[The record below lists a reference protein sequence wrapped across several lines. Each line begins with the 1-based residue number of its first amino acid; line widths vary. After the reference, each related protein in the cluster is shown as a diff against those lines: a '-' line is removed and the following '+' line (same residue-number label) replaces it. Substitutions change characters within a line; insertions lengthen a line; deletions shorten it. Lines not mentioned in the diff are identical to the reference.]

1 MGIRLSGLSSGFD
14 TEKII
19 KELMAAKSLKKTKIE
34 QKKTKLEWTQDKW
47 KDLNSKLNALYNK
60 QVFNMRLQS
69 TYKTKEVASS
79 DPTKATATAGPNAS
93 TGSHTLAVN
102 QLASPQFLTSDKL
115 SLADGSGAGVTGTTK
130 LTDLGFS
137 TSGTNS
143 VINISGTKDVAYI
156 VTADST
162 VNHLVA
168 ALQKAGLTASFDS
181 NQQRF
186 FISSANSGASN
197 QFSVTTGTVSNAFVA
212 IRDSLRNTV
221 GYDDVKNVD
230 KDKIDNAFKAFYYGG
245 TGGSVSMDNLNEAQ
259 TDAHLLLIDYTTKA
273 AKNQTITEA
282 NKAVRD
288 AVISQEFGGK
298 SQEEVIKEQL
308 KKEITAN
315 NDTLLPDEVELLVNE
330 KYNKWT
336 EAERQAVYDKIIDNK
351 VAEVKAQESYQK
363 IYQDYIANN
372 EENNINN
379 RLIQLDTQLV
389 DYAANSGETKY
400 TSGATPLSFVGL
412 AEISLAKDTN
422 GISRVQISGADGT
435 MITDETTNTLYY
447 GGVSL
452 VGAQDA
458 IFVLDGARLT
468 SENNS
473 FTVNNLNLNL
483 LGKTDSLVTI
493 SVTNDTKAIYDT
505 IKGFITEY
513 NNIIK
518 EMNDLYY
525 ADSSRGY
532 EPLTDDEK
540 AAMTDDQI
548 DQWETK
554 IKDSILRRD
563 TTLGSVLSVMKQ
575 AMQSSVE
582 IEDKRYSLSSFG
594 ICTSFEYSEKGLYHI
609 YGDTTDPTYANE
621 TDKLMKALSDDPTT
635 TINAFIGIA
644 ENLSAAMQ
652 DKMKSTSLSSALTFY
667 NDKLMKTQI
676 SEYKTQI
683 SDWEDRLTEMEN
695 RYYKQFTAME
705 RAMSK
710 LNSQSSNLSSLMG

>member
-14 TEKII
+14 TEKIV

-34 QKKTKLEWTQDKW
+34 QKKTKLEWTQDIW
-47 KDLNSKLNALYNK
+47 KGLNSKLNALYNK

-102 QLASPQFLTSDKL
+102 QLASPQFLTSGKL
-115 SLADGSGAGVTGTTK
+115 SLADGSEAGVTGTTK

-137 TSGTNS
+137 ISGTNS

-168 ALQKAGLTASFDS
+168 AFQKAGLTASFDS

-186 FISSANSGASN
+186 FISSVNSGASN

-212 IRDSLRNTV
+212 IRDSLRTTV
-221 GYDDVKNVD
+221 GYDNVD
-230 KDKIDNAFKAFYYGG
+230 NANKDKIDNALKAFYYGG

-259 TDAHLLLIDYTTKA
+259 TDAHLLLIEYTTKA
-273 AKNQTITEA
+273 AKDQTIKEA

-288 AVISQEFGGK
+288 TVISQEFGGK
-298 SQEEVIKEQL
+298 SQEEVIMEQL
-308 KKEITAN
+308 KKEIAAD
-315 NDTLLPDEVELLVNE
+315 NDTLLPSEVESIADE
-330 KYNKWT
+330 KYSKWT

-351 VAEVKAQESYQK
+351 VAEVKDQESYQK
-363 IYQDYIANN
+363 IYQDYIADN
-372 EENNINN
+372 EDSNINN
-379 RLIQLDTQLV
+379 RLIQLDAQLV

-400 TSGATPLSFVGL
+400 SSGATPLSFLGL
-412 AEISLAKDTN
+412 AEISLAKDSN
-422 GISRVQISGADGT
+422 GISRVQVSGADGT
-435 MITDETTNTLYY
+435 MITDETNNTLYY
-447 GGVSL
+447 GEVSL

-458 IFVLDGARLT
+458 IYVLDGARLT
-468 SENNS
+468 SKNNN

-483 LGKTDSLVTI
+483 IATTSTLVTI
-493 SVTNDTKAIYDT
+493 SVTNDTKATYDT

-525 ADSSRGY
+525 ASSSRGY

-540 AAMTDDQI
+540 EAMTDDQI

-554 IKDSILRRD
+554 IKDSLLRRD
-563 TTLGSVLSVMKQ
+563 TSLGSVLTAMKQ

-582 IEDKRYSLSSFG
+582 IEGKNYSLSSFG

-609 YGDTTDPTYANE
+609 YGDTSDPTYANE
-621 TDKLMKALSDDPTT
+621 TDKLMKALSDDPMT

-644 ENLSAAMQ
+644 EKLSAAMQ

-667 NDKLMKTQI
+667 NDKQMKTQI

-710 LNSQSSNLSSLMG
+710 LNSQSNNLSSLMG